1 MKAMAVRAA
10 NQPLVAEE
18 RPVPEPGRGEVRIR
32 VHACGICHSDQFVTS
47 GGWPGLKLPRVP
59 GHEIAGVIDAV
70 GEGVTRFRVGDRV
83 GVGWHGGQDGTCRAC
98 LQGKFVHCEAGLI
111 TGITSDGGYAEMMIA
126 PANAVAKIPDALGFA
141 EAAPLLCAGVTTFN
155 ALRNAGAR
163 SGDRIAVHGLG
174 GLGHLGV
181 QYAAKMGF
189 EVVAIAR
196 GADKEEFAK
205 KLGASRYVDSER
217 KDAVAALSEDGGIRV
232 LLATAPNADAIS
244 RLVPAL
250 SIEGCLV
257 VVAAAFEP
265 MSIGAIDLIMRSRRI
280 QGWSSGAAA
289 DSADA
294 LAFAA
299 RTGVRPIIER
309 FPLADA
315 QAALDRMMSGKARFR
330 AVLEV
335 AA

>member
-1 MKAMAVRAA
+1 MKAMVVRAA

-32 VHACGICHSDQFVTS
+32 VHACGVCHSDQFVAA
-47 GGWPGLKLPRVP
+47 GGWPGLVLPRVP

-70 GEGVTRFRVGDRV
+70 GEGVTRMRRGDRV

-98 LQGKFVHCEAGLI
+98 LDGRFIHCEAGLI
-111 TGITSDGGYAEMMIA
+111 TGITSDGGYEEMMIA
-126 PANAVAKIPDALGFA
+126 PISAVAPLPDELGFA

-155 ALRNAGAR
+155 ALRHAGAR
-163 SGDRIAVHGLG
+163 SGDRVAVHGLG

-181 QYAAKMGF
+181 QYANKMGF
-189 EVVAIAR
+189 EVIAIAR
-196 GADKEEFAK
+196 GAEKEEFAK

-217 KDAVAALSEDGGIRV
+217 KDAVAALSERGGIRV
-232 LLATAPNADAIS
+232 LLTTVTNADAIS

-250 SIEGCLV
+250 SIDGCLLV
-257 VVAAAFEP
+257 VGAPLEP
-265 MSIGAIDLIMRSRRI
+265 MAINAVELIMRSRRI
-280 QGWSSGAAA
+280 QGWASGASA

-330 AVLEV
+330 AVLEI
-335 AA
+335 AS